1 MIQHKEECG
10 EDKEGNPEIIS
21 GIRDDKASGEECGK
35 EGEVEARNSKK
46 DASEAQ
52 LSKAKG
58 ESLTEEVCDKM
69 EEKEKK

>member
-1 MIQHKEECG
+1 M
-10 EDKEGNPEIIS
+10 
-21 GIRDDKASGEECGK
+21 
-35 EGEVEARNSKK
+35 EARNSKK

-69 EEKEKK
+69 EEKEKKKCIPKVLMENERA